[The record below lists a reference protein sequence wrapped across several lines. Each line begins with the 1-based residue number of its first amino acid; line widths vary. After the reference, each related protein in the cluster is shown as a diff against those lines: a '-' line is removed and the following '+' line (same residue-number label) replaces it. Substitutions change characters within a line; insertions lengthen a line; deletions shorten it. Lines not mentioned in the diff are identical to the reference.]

1 MSDKLREAIE
11 RAERESLPNKAKEK
25 MKKDAK
31 KVAAYGANK
40 AKKKAVQKTAQ
51 GTKKLAKGAHKLLSA
66 KSKTYAKATKAIAR
80 GLSALKN
87 TKVAAMAAKVAGL
100 ISKIITFLVTP
111 ILGWVVSVILILLI
125 VVVLFSGGDD
135 DTDDTIDDVIVT
147 TDEVDGIE
155 DVEWSF
161 SSQETEELY
170 HYYLEEDVCPPIT
183 YSPVIS
189 DESYASG
196 EWTEEGSTAYNNA
209 KLIFDTWVD
218 AGLSGAAAAGIV
230 GWVNSEGGFHMFGRA
245 EGHYASNNPEEAS
258 LAYGNLPV
266 VSRPTYPTGSNG
278 EQQGGGGVYQF
289 TPYDK
294 YAPLGS
300 PDWEDP
306 VKMHDYLF
314 SVFRDELTSSAW
326 IPQGGNDMTGEET
339 SFEDFAQETDP
350 ERATLMWNAYER
362 ANQADV
368 DPEQKK
374 SDARFA
380 YEAFGGADYTFDAER
395 FEATFGERA
404 EDYVHTARAASY
416 DPCHPSVRGGGS
428 WRGAGGQPTIT
439 SGMWTHPRSSAIGRE
454 SIPDELREYALD
466 PESVGLIFGDGMSW
480 INKWKAGSSDGG
492 QCTHLTSNLAEL
504 LWEKDGV
511 PIHNKAGN
519 GRAVVGNFAAKYG
532 ADGESTTP
540 TGGAIFSTS
549 EGSAYCGEQKCGHTG
564 IVSHVFDNG
573 DFLVIETNMGGYSG
587 DAIGRPY
594 TYSYRYISR
603 QKAIDGEFTFYDP
616 SKVGFKL
623 VPGIK
628 SL

>member
-1 MSDKLREAIE
+1 M
-11 RAERESLPNKAKEK
+11 
-25 MKKDAK
+25 
-31 KVAAYGANK
+31 
-40 AKKKAVQKTAQ
+40 
-51 GTKKLAKGAHKLLSA
+51 
-66 KSKTYAKATKAIAR
+66 
-80 GLSALKN
+80 
-87 TKVAAMAAKVAGL
+87 
-100 ISKIITFLVTP
+100 TP
-111 ILGWVVSVILILLI
+111 ILGWVVSAILILLI

-135 DTDDTIDDVIVT
+135 DTIDDVMVTIDDVMVT

-170 HYYLEEDVCPPIT
+170 HYYLEKHDCPPII

-189 DESYASG
+189 DENFATGS
-196 EWTEEGSTAYNNA
+196 WTEEGSTAYNNA
-209 KLIFDTWVD
+209 KIIFDTWVD

-230 GWVNSEGGFHMFGRA
+230 GWINTEGGFEMFGRA
-245 EGHYASNNPEEAS
+245 EGHFSNSLEEAS

-278 EQQGGGGVYQF
+278 LQQGGGGVYQF

-314 SVFRDELTSSAW
+314 SIFRDELTSSAW

-362 ANQADV
+362 ANQDHV

-380 YEAFGGADYTFDAER
+380 YEAFGGANYTFDAER

-404 EDYVHTARAASY
+404 DDYVHTARPASY
-416 DPCHPSVRGGGS
+416 DPCNPSMRPGGS

-454 SIPDELREYALD
+454 TIPDVLREYALD

-480 INKWKAGSSDGG
+480 INKWNVGSSDGG

-511 PIHNKAGN
+511 PIHNEAGN

-587 DAIGRPY
+587 DAIGAPY

-603 QKAIDGEFTFYDP
+603 QKAIDGSFTFYDP